1 MDGMTLTDGNG
12 ETACLSK
19 YCAKDGISKV
29 VSSRIAM
36 AAPGMF
42 ALPVIMEKLETQKW
56 FKSRP
61 FLHAPFQVMGCGCF
75 LIFMVPVACSL
86 WPQTIAI
93 SSESL
98 RNSDPDAFKQMQ
110 INMVLISQNFCT
122 TIKVYR

>member
-1 MDGMTLTDGNG
+1 M
-12 ETACLSK
+12 
-19 YCAKDGISKV
+19 
-29 VSSRIAM
+29 SSRIAM

-98 RNSDPDAFKQMQ
+98 RYELKYEILKIFFVSIGILTQMLSNKCK

-122 TIKVYR
+122 TIKVYRKIELNDEYV